1 MRFLLSRN
9 KILFIDNVTIG
20 IVLDNVASNTVFIR
34 ELQLILQ
41 SEGINF
47 DCEDCHFRCFA
58 HILNLGVQDIL
69 RELRLDDPEECEESD
84 SDYSKDEDV
93 VATNNDALNNPIKRI
108 RALFLKLKRSEQ
120 STNMLK
126 SACTMTGTKFLS
138 PKIDVCTRWNSTHD
152 MLKVALLLKPALISL
167 FQSNTAFHMYLL
179 SEEEWCLCS
188 EVQKFLKHFKTV
200 STVLGGDSY
209 VSLPYVIVA
218 FNMLLDKIENK
229 MQTLNR
235 TDKLFNAYQ
244 AGRDKL
250 LKHYQKSNWI
260 YCICL
265 VLDPRHKIESFNATT
280 WGKEMKDQSVKKFE
294 DLYKNEYFI
303 PSESSLNND
312 LRNSSTDDDDDIDM
326 SAIYEKS
333 VSDSNWR
340 NELTKY
346 YNTRRADKDV
356 DILAWWST
364 HSKEYPCLAKM
375 ARDFLGTPATSVPAE
390 RLFSKAGLI
399 IRKHRNQLTAES
411 ARSLIC
417 LNSWYMSNL
426 HLSE

>member
-1 MRFLLSRN
+1 MLR
-9 KILFIDNVTIG
+9 K
-20 IVLDNVASNTVFIR
+20 
-34 ELQLILQ
+34 LQ
-41 SEGINF
+41 
-47 DCEDCHFRCFA
+47 
-58 HILNLGVQDIL
+58 
-69 RELRLDDPEECEESD
+69 LDDPEECEESD
-84 SDYSKDEDV
+84 SDYSKDEDNV
-93 VATNNDALNNPIKRI
+93 VTTNNNVLNSPIKKI

-126 SACTMTGTKFLS
+126 SACTMTSTKFMS

-167 FQSNTAFHMYLL
+167 FQSNIAFHIYLL

-244 AGRDKL
+244 AGQDKL
-250 LKHYQKSNWI
+250 LKHYHKSNWI

-280 WGKEMKDQSVKKFE
+280 
-294 DLYKNEYFI
+294 
-303 PSESSLNND
+303 
-312 LRNSSTDDDDDIDM
+312 
-326 SAIYEKS
+326 
-333 VSDSNWR
+333 
-340 NELTKY
+340 
-346 YNTRRADKDV
+346 
-356 DILAWWST
+356 
-364 HSKEYPCLAKM
+364 
-375 ARDFLGTPATSVPAE
+375 
-390 RLFSKAGLI
+390 
-399 IRKHRNQLTAES
+399 
-411 ARSLIC
+411 
-417 LNSWYMSNL
+417 
-426 HLSE
+426 

>member
-1 MRFLLSRN
+1 M
-9 KILFIDNVTIG
+9 TIG

-41 SEGINF
+41 SEDIDF

-58 HILNLGVQDIL
+58 HILNLGVQDML
-69 RELRLDDPEECEESD
+69 RKLQLDDPEECEESD
-84 SDYSKDEDV
+84 SDYSKDEDNV
-93 VATNNDALNNPIKRI
+93 VTTNNNVLNSPIKKI

-126 SACTMTGTKFLS
+126 SACTMTSTKFMS

-167 FQSNTAFHMYLL
+167 FQSNIAFHIYLL

-244 AGRDKL
+244 AGQDKL
-250 LKHYQKSNWI
+250 LKHYHKSNWI

-265 VLDPRHKIESFNATT
+265 VLDPRYKIESFNATT
-280 WGKEMKDQSVKKFE
+280 
-294 DLYKNEYFI
+294 
-303 PSESSLNND
+303 
-312 LRNSSTDDDDDIDM
+312 
-326 SAIYEKS
+326 
-333 VSDSNWR
+333 
-340 NELTKY
+340 
-346 YNTRRADKDV
+346 
-356 DILAWWST
+356 
-364 HSKEYPCLAKM
+364 
-375 ARDFLGTPATSVPAE
+375 
-390 RLFSKAGLI
+390 
-399 IRKHRNQLTAES
+399 
-411 ARSLIC
+411 
-417 LNSWYMSNL
+417 
-426 HLSE
+426 